1 MQALFSGPGVWARGC
16 RELSNGLTPAQSWGR
31 LPQTRRQRTSP
42 SFVIQAK
49 RSALQ
54 KAAILLAQPGLIR
67 YYRIPLSTPTMILR
81 SSWLLATLV
90 PCVFADVK
98 FTSPAAGATVSGPTI
113 SIEWEESGNP
123 PKIADL
129 ASYQLFLCAGGNDKS
144 SYVYCPSQSRRFQ
157 SLTPGR
163 YNSPPL

>member
-1 MQALFSGPGVWARGC
+1 MWARGC
-16 RELSNGLTPAQSWGR
+16 L
-31 LPQTRRQRTSP
+31 LPSPKVKTQRQYTSP
-42 SFVIQAK
+42 SFVIQAE
-49 RSALQ
+49 RSALRRVGISL
-54 KAAILLAQPGLIR
+54 AEPRLIL
-67 YYRIPLSTPTMILR
+67 YYRIPSSIPTTPTMILR

-123 PKIADL
+123 PAITDL
-129 ASYQLFLCAGGNDKS
+129 ASYQLFLCAGGNDPS
-144 SYVYCPSQSRRFQ
+144 SFVYCPPKSRRFQ